1 MAETVLSADYKTA
14 VELDQRIKTTAKAL
28 AENLFELCGLFY
40 KMSSEKLYKELGYQ
54 SFAEYCENEV
64 GITEQQGRKY
74 SKIGSSF
81 SAENRK
87 STFGFENL
95 GTEKLYLLA
104 KLDEPEREEIQQI
117 VNVEDVSV
125 KKLKAEIERLK
136 EQSKKNERELS
147 EENHE
152 LNCRCNSLVAE
163 MNQLKDDNEKIR
175 SAKNSMESDLLSVK
189 SNNRSLRHQLDDAEK
204 KIADLESRPVEVAIQ
219 EDEEGK
225 IAKALVKQLDRQL
238 SEADQNHVNEVQ
250 KIRHEY
256 QNQINELEEQLTEI
270 TKKTTKVVEIDA
282 IFSPCVNNLST
293 AMDMLIDILEK
304 INDPS
309 AIKEARKKINDYR
322 WKMDDIF
329 DIFYDKYGHYNI

>member
-1 MAETVLSADYKTA
+1 MAEMVLSADYKTA
-14 VELDQRIKTTAKAL
+14 VTLDQQIKITAA
-28 AENLFELCGLFY
+28 NMVQNYIDLCGMLY
-40 KMSSEKLYKELGYQ
+40 EMSNKKLYKELGYQ
-54 SFAEYCENEV
+54 TFEDYSKTEL
-64 GITEQQGRKY
+64 GITKQQGHKY
-74 SKIGSSF
+74 LKIGKEF
-81 SAENRK
+81 SDEKVK
-87 STFGFENL
+87 STLLFENL

-163 MNQLKDDNEKIR
+163 MNQLKDDNDKIR
-175 SAKNSMESDLLSVK
+175 SAKKSMESDLLSVK

-250 KIRHEY
+250 KIRREY
-256 QNQINELEEQLTEI
+256 QNQINELSRQLTEMTEQAEHKEVI
-270 TKKTTKVVEIDA
+270 ETVDNTAVFDVYVKMIDKI
-282 IFSPCVNNLST
+282 IFSMGAHIAKDIDVGNQMIYNHQINE
-293 AMDMLIDILEK
+293 LIRRLEK
-304 INDPS
+304 CL
-309 AIKEARKKINDYR
+309 KK
-322 WKMDDIF
+322 
-329 DIFYDKYGHYNI
+329 

>member
-1 MAETVLSADYKTA
+1 MAEMVLSADYKTA

-40 KMSSEKLYKELGYQ
+40 KMSNEKLYKELGYQ
-54 SFAEYCENEV
+54 NFAEYCESEV
-64 GITEQQGRKY
+64 GIKRVQGTKY
-74 SKIGSSF
+74 ARIGESF
-81 SAENRK
+81 SDKNVQ
-87 STFGFENL
+87 STVHFENL

-104 KLDEPEREEIQQI
+104 KLDEPEREEIQQN

-136 EQSKKNERELS
+136 EQSKKNKRELS

-163 MNQLKDDNEKIR
+163 MNQLKDDNDKIR
-175 SAKNSMESDLLSVK
+175 SAKISMESDLLSVK

-204 KIADLESRPVEVAIQ
+204 KIADLESSPVEVAIQ

-225 IAKALVKQLDRQL
+225 IAKALVKQLGRQL

-250 KIRHEY
+250 KIRREY
-256 QNQINELEEQLTEI
+256 QNQINELSRQLTEMTEQAEQKEI
-270 TKKTTKVVEIDA
+270 IEKVDNTAVFDVYFKMVDKIIYSIQAHIANDIDVGNKM
-282 IFSPCVNNLST
+282 IYNHQINE
-293 AMDMLIDILEK
+293 LIRRLEK
-304 INDPS
+304 CL
-309 AIKEARKKINDYR
+309 KQ
-322 WKMDDIF
+322 
-329 DIFYDKYGHYNI
+329 

>member
-1 MAETVLSADYKTA
+1 MAEMVLSADYKTA

-40 KMSSEKLYKELGYQ
+40 KMSNEKLYKELGYQ
-54 SFAEYCENEV
+54 NFAEYCESEV
-64 GITEQQGRKY
+64 GIHRHQGMKY
-74 SKIGSSF
+74 ANIGKSF
-81 SAENRK
+81 QNVE
-87 STFGFENL
+87 STQHFENL

-163 MNQLKDDNEKIR
+163 MNQLKDDNDKIR
-175 SAKNSMESDLLSVK
+175 SAKISMESDLLSVK

-219 EDEEGK
+219 EDEEGR

-250 KIRHEY
+250 KIRREY
-256 QNQINELEEQLTEI
+256 QNQINELSRQLTEMTEQAEHKEI
-270 TKKTTKVVEIDA
+270 IEKVDNTAVFDVYFKMVDKIIYSIQAHIANDIDVGNKM
-282 IFSPCVNNLST
+282 IYNHQINE
-293 AMDMLIDILEK
+293 LIRRLEK
-304 INDPS
+304 CL
-309 AIKEARKKINDYR
+309 KQ
-322 WKMDDIF
+322 
-329 DIFYDKYGHYNI
+329 

>member
-1 MAETVLSADYKTA
+1 MAKMVLSKDYKTA

-54 SFAEYCENEV
+54 NFAEYCESEV
-64 GITEQQGRKY
+64 GIHRNQGMKY
-74 SKIGSSF
+74 ARIGGSF
-81 SAENRK
+81 SDENAQ
-87 STFGFENL
+87 STVHFETL

-163 MNQLKDDNEKIR
+163 MNQLKDDNDKIR
-175 SAKNSMESDLLSVK
+175 SAKISIKN
-189 SNNRSLRHQLDDAEK
+189 QY
-204 KIADLESRPVEVAIQ
+204 
-219 EDEEGK
+219 GK
-225 IAKALVKQLDRQL
+225 
-238 SEADQNHVNEVQ
+238 
-250 KIRHEY
+250 
-256 QNQINELEEQLTEI
+256 
-270 TKKTTKVVEIDA
+270 
-282 IFSPCVNNLST
+282 
-293 AMDMLIDILEK
+293 
-304 INDPS
+304 
-309 AIKEARKKINDYR
+309 
-322 WKMDDIF
+322 
-329 DIFYDKYGHYNI
+329 